1 MRFLLNLILDK
12 VLRMIQHQF
21 CFLFLAAGASTR
33 MRGRDKLLQEIGGV
47 PLILRIL
54 NEALKLNFPVFVT
67 IPLNDTKRKFIVSKT
82 NAIIV
87 EVPDAD
93 LGMGQ
98 SIAQGTSEI
107 TKNKNILSLAICP
120 ADLPNLSE
128 HSLKNLINHF
138 LKNPGLICRP
148 AQRRNSKFGHPV
160 IFPKKYFEE
169 LKLSEG
175 DLGARKI
182 VNENKR
188 FLNPYETDDDSY
200 FLDLDTPEDFT
211 KWLSRFG

>member
-1 MRFLLNLILDK
+1 MRILLNLLLEK
-12 VLRMIQHQF
+12 VLRMIQHQI

-33 MRGRDKLLQEIGGV
+33 MRGSDKLLQKIGGV

-67 IPLNDTKRKFIVSKT
+67 IPLNDTKRKLIVSKT
-82 NAIIV
+82 NAVII

-120 ADLPNLSE
+120 ADLPNLSRG
-128 HSLKNLINHF
+128 SLKKLTNYF
-138 LKNPGLICRP
+138 LKSPELI
-148 AQRRNSKFGHPV
+148 
-160 IFPKKYFEE
+160 
-169 LKLSEG
+169 
-175 DLGARKI
+175 
-182 VNENKR
+182 
-188 FLNPYETDDDSY
+188 
-200 FLDLDTPEDFT
+200 
-211 KWLSRFG
+211 